1 MTVNP
6 EPIDMSPPALA
17 LRLEQMRALYK
28 LMVHLGGAKPIEP
41 LGSSDDAAEVARR

>member
-1 MTVNP
+1 MKVNP

-41 LGSSDDAAEVARR
+41 LRSSGSSAR